1 MRILILFSLLL
12 FAGCGPEEQVDD
24 DRQVEAE
31 AVEPDY
37 VYKSEKYAFAL
48 KSFPKDYEVKYLEE
62 SGGIAFKRFVKADPN
77 KNRKNPDIDY
87 TSLIYILPAKNVEEY
102 EDLNDLIVKKYRDYT
117 FRFVDYG
124 TISGFY
130 VDDGIYV
137 EANPHFFTM
146 NKSGDIIYQV
156 DMKLPSRYYPDQK
169 GAFEEVVKSMV
180 IF

>member
-1 MRILILFSLLL
+1 MFL
-12 FAGCGPEEQVDD
+12 AGCGPEAQVSDSKP
-24 DRQVEAE
+24 AE
-31 AVEPDY
+31 SKAVDPDY
-37 VYKSEKYAFAL
+37 VYKSDKYAFAL

-62 SGGIAFKRFVKADPN
+62 SGGIAFKKFVKANPR
-77 KNRKNPDIDY
+77 KNLKNPDIDY

-146 NKSGDIIYQV
+146 NTSGDTIYQV

-169 GAFEEVVKSMV
+169 QAFEEVVKSMV
-180 IF
+180 LL